1 MLFERCY
8 PRITDWLFDVTNQA
22 IDLRFIPL
30 YSYGFWVAAGFLIAA
45 IVIGWEMKQ
54 RQKIGLFTYTEKTVK
69 VGGIDYGS
77 IPLFAIVGYFIG
89 SKLLADFIQMLDAN
103 TTGIITALVLSIGKF
118 GFDYFKSKKEGVR
131 EELIKVYPS
140 DLVGDFVMICAVF
153 GVLGAVLFNYLE
165 SPEAYEG
172 FWSDPI
178 SYLFSGLSVYG
189 GMICAG
195 LALLVYS
202 YVKKINVPNLF
213 DCLAYCFILANG
225 IGRIGCQVS
234 GDGDWGIANLHN
246 KPSFIPQFLWSYNY
260 PHNIA
265 DVGIPIAGCI
275 EEHCLVL
282 PQAVYPT
289 PIYEFLMCTAIF
301 LILHLLR
308 KKLYSMPGMLFFVFF
323 ALIGVQRYSIE
334 QIRDLGVRN
343 LYYIFDIGLKQSELI
358 SIILVIFGILG
369 VAWTNYYYKH
379 IASKTSNS

>member
-8 PRITDWLFDVTNQA
+8 PRVTDWLFDITNQA

-45 IVIGWEMKQ
+45 IVVGREMKQ
-54 RQKIGLFTYTEKTVK
+54 REKLGLFSYTEKTVM
-69 VGGIDYGS
+69 VGGIDYSG
-77 IPLFAIVGYFIG
+77 ILLFAIVGYFIG
-89 SKLLADFIQMLDAN
+89 SKFLVDFIKIADAN
-103 TTGIITALVLSIGKF
+103 TTGIILAAAFSIAKF
-118 GFDYFKSKKEGVR
+118 GYDYLKTKKEGKR
-131 EELIKVYPS
+131 EETIKVFPS

-172 FWSDPI
+172 FWNDPI

-202 YVKKINVPNLF
+202 HFKKIHVPNLF

-234 GDGDWGIANLHN
+234 GDGDWGIVNVHA

-265 DVGIPIAGCI
+265 DVGVPIANCI

-282 PQAVYPT
+282 PQAAYPT
-289 PIYEFLMCTAIF
+289 PVYEFLMCTAIF
-301 LILHLLR
+301 LILHFLR
-308 KKLYSMPGMLFFVFF
+308 KRFYTMPGMLFFLFF
-323 ALIGVQRYSIE
+323 IFIGIQRYSIE
-334 QIRDLGVRN
+334 QIRDLGTRN
-343 LYYIFDIGLKQSELI
+343 LYHIFDIGLKQSELI
-358 SIILVIFGILG
+358 SILLVVFGIIG
-369 VAWTNYYYKH
+369 AIWTNYYYKN
-379 IASKTSNS
+379 IANKTA